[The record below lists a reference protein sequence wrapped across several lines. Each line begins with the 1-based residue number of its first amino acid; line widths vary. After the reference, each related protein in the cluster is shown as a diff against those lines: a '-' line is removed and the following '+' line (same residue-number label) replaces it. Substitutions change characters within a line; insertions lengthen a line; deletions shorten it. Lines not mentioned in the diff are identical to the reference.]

1 MEALNIFDVSIIMKE
16 YKLAAIAISPF
27 SPTTFRW
34 ELVSNNTIWWLFR
47 AQNRM
52 FFLHSCKKTFLYPF
66 VLQTLYTIHENSLHL
81 G

>member
-16 YKLAAIAISPF
+16 YKLAAIAICLF
-27 SPTTFRW
+27 SPRTFRW
-34 ELVSNNTIWWLFR
+34 EFAAIWWLFR

-66 VLQTLYTIHENSLHL
+66 VLQTLYTIC
-81 G
+81 